1 MARGASRVGE
11 SIDRQIASTTLMNPL
26 LLLTVL
32 GSAGVGLVC
41 WQQASI
47 DRVHQDIARLSAD
60 LVATR
65 QTLEADRTALAQ
77 ARTKLRGLE
86 DAARVSAAPSAG
98 AASDEL
104 SPQREGWWPQN
115 RPYFYLPKKYLSQ
128 VYFRRSHLPVKEVNA
143 WLTQRERAVNSNIV
157 SVTVQPDVHGEG
169 VIDRQLFEQGKLNR
183 DMAALLGM
191 SETELERTDEVYAGL
206 TRAVHEIEAARL
218 ERVDPPQ
225 PADTSIPG
233 QLLIARLPQLSDE
246 TQPLLTAANEELQRL
261 LGEDR
266 AAVLAGQAKT
276 WFDEF
281 GGMLGAFPREFIRN
295 RDMNMII
302 VQYRGP
308 GGKFQ
313 SFHDFPMPASR
324 EAEYG
329 YLFGP
334 GAPGQVR

>member
-1 MARGASRVGE
+1 
-11 SIDRQIASTTLMNPL
+11 MNPL

-47 DRVHQDIARLSAD
+47 DRVHQDIARLSGD
-60 LVATR
+60 LVAAR
-65 QTLEADRTALAQ
+65 QTLDADGTALTQ
-77 ARTKLRGLE
+77 ARTKLDGLE
-86 DAARVSAAPSAG
+86 DAARVSVAASAG
-98 AASDEL
+98 AAADEL

-115 RPYFYLPKKYLSQ
+115 QPYFYLPKKYLSQ

-143 WLTQRERAVNSNIV
+143 FLTQRERAVNSNIV
-157 SVTVQPDVHGEG
+157 SVTVQPDFRGEG

-191 SETELERTDEVYAGL
+191 TQTELERTEEVYAGL
-206 TRAVHEIEAARL
+206 TRAVREIEAARL

-225 PADTSIPG
+225 PADTRIPG

-246 TQPLLTAANEELQRL
+246 TGPLLAAANEELQRL

-281 GGMLGAFPREFIRN
+281 GGMLGAFPREFIRD
-295 RDMNMII
+295 RDMPMII
-302 VQYRGP
+302 VQYRGGP

-313 SFHDFPMPASR
+313 SLHTFPMPASR

>member
-1 MARGASRVGE
+1 
-11 SIDRQIASTTLMNPL
+11 MNPL
-26 LLLTVL
+26 LPLIAL
-32 GSAGVGLVC
+32 GSAGLGLVC

-47 DRVHQDIARLSAD
+47 NRVHQDVARLSAD

-65 QTLEADRTALAQ
+65 QTLDADSAALTQ
-77 ARTKLRGLE
+77 AHTKLRGLE
-86 DAARVSAAPSAG
+86 GPARADAASSAG
-98 AASDEL
+98 AADDL

-115 RPYFYLPKKYLSQ
+115 QPYFYLPKKYLSQ

-191 SETELERTDEVYAGL
+191 TETELERTEEVYAGL
-206 TRAVHEIEAARL
+206 TRAVREIEAARL

-225 PADTSIPG
+225 PADTRIPG

-246 TQPLLTAANEELQRL
+246 TEPLLAAANDELQRL

-266 AAVLAGQAKT
+266 TAALTGQAKT

-281 GGMLGAFPREFIRN
+281 GGRLGAFPREFILD
-295 RDMNMII
+295 RDMLI
-302 VQYRGP
+302 VEYSGP

-313 SFHDFPMPASR
+313 SVHTLSLPASG

-329 YLFGP
+329 HLFGP